1 MNSTRQNTLRLFLA
15 ILTCCLGSGC
25 SKTPGWFIGKYQF
38 DLETTMKGIKNA
50 ESKMTSEK
58 KKDDGLVGA
67 ANALALALA
76 PIAFAKVYEDTTI
89 TISSSEF
96 IAMKGG
102 SGTVLKFEVFE
113 APSRDR
119 ISIKTSKGDIETWV
133 QTENGIAKDTGGD
146 VSIMIHFKRVP

>member
-15 ILTCCLGSGC
+15 ILTCCLGGC

-102 SGTVLKFEVFE
+102 SGIPADGTTFSSHSLVSL
-113 APSRDR
+113 ADGGTAQG
-119 ISIKTSKGDIETWV
+119 TSPFSTCS
-133 QTENGIAKDTGGD
+133 AL
-146 VSIMIHFKRVP
+146 VSKMLCHSGATSESQSSCA